1 MIAVS
6 VRPKPITP
14 KDTPAVPRKIIDAR
28 SASTPPNHMIIR
40 RPSKGLCASAISAF
54 HTASPST
61 FGPTAATTSSY
72 GDEGS
77 RATVEAVTQEAIY
90 RWTYRSFAVVSLIV
104 VVSGVLLVFFYR
116 PTAGASDNVL
126 QSLHLVTTWAWLA
139 MLVAIVALEFGRRSV
154 VSAGALL
161 VNLGI
166 VAGVAFTGYLLPW
179 DQLALNAITVGTDIE
194 GFTPV
199 VGRGNDCLLYTSP
212 SPRDRG

>member
-1 MIAVS
+1 M
-6 VRPKPITP
+6 
-14 KDTPAVPRKIIDAR
+14 
-28 SASTPPNHMIIR
+28 
-40 RPSKGLCASAISAF
+40 
-54 HTASPST
+54 
-61 FGPTAATTSSY
+61 
-72 GDEGS
+72 
-77 RATVEAVTQEAIY
+77 TQEAIY

-199 VGRGNDCLLYTSP
+199 VGRGNDVQFILIDGNEVSVSTFRLWFFAHIGLGVLVLLPAVFVYRRRKTAQA
-212 SPRDRG
+212 